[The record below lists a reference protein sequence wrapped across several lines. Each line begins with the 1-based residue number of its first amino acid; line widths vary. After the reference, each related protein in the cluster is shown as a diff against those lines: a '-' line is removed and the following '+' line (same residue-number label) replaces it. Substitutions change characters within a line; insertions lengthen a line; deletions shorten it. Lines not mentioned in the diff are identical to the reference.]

1 MPNTSII
8 NRNENI
14 AAFFVSLH
22 SMMKQ
27 ATNTDWLPISKEELE
42 KRGWDYVD
50 VIIVSGDA
58 YVDHPSFG
66 HAMIARLIEHEGFR
80 VAILPQ
86 PNWRDDLRDFKK
98 LGKPRLFF
106 GISAGCM
113 DSMVN
118 HYTAFKRLRSTDAYT
133 PNNVAGFRPD
143 YATVV
148 YSKILKQLFPDV
160 PVLIGGV
167 EASLRRFTHYDYWSD
182 TLKPSILED
191 SGADLLIYGSG
202 IVPLKALLKHLKAGG
217 TMQNAHHISQI
228 AYLTDTHPHLEKES
242 FLPLPSH
249 EECLKSKHRFAESF
263 KIIEIESNKLKSK
276 TLVQPIGQRHLV
288 VNPPYPPMSAD
299 ELNAGYDL
307 PYTRMPHPRYTKRG
321 SIAAYEMIRHSV
333 NTHVGCFGGC
343 SFCSINM
350 HQGKFVSSRSEA
362 SIQKEV
368 EAVVAMPDFKGYLS
382 DLGGPSANMYRM
394 QGTKLHLCEACAR
407 FSCIYPRKCNN
418 LNDNHKPL
426 IDLYRKM
433 SALAG
438 IKKVFIGSGL
448 RYDMFIGKKTEDDQK
463 NHYTEYFREVVRH
476 HVSGRLKVAPEHT
489 SDKVLAVMRKPSF
502 EVYKQLREQFYAI
515 SDKAGLKQQ
524 LIPYFISSHPG
535 CTIADMAD
543 CALETKKTGMQL
555 EQVQDLTPTPMT
567 LASVMYYTGI
577 DPYTQQKLFVA
588 RHIEE
593 KRHQKL
599 LFFWYMPENKQEI
612 IRILKLNKQ
621 TYFVPKLFGGK

>member
-1 MPNTSII
+1 MRS
-8 NRNENI
+8 
-14 AAFFVSLH
+14 
-22 SMMKQ
+22 
-27 ATNTDWLPISKEELE
+27 ATANDWLPISKEELD

-66 HAMIARLIEHEGFR
+66 HAMIARLIESEGYR
-80 VAILPQ
+80 VAVLPQ

-106 GISAGCM
+106 GISSGCM

-133 PNNVAGFRPD
+133 PGDKAGFRPD

-160 PVLIGGV
+160 PVVIGGV
-167 EASLRRFTHYDYWSD
+167 EPSLRRFTHYDYWSD
-182 TLKPSILED
+182 TLKPSILVD
-191 SGADLLIYGSG
+191 SGADLLVYGSG
-202 IVPLKALLKHLKAGG
+202 ILPLKALLKLIKSGG
-217 TMQNAHHISQI
+217 SINNAHSIPQT
-228 AYLTDTHPHLEKES
+228 AYLTKNGIEDIAAPKIQ
-242 FLPLPSH
+242 LPSH
-249 EECLKSKHRFAESF
+249 EDCLKNKRLFGQAF
-263 KIIEIESNKLKSK
+263 TVIETESNKLKAD
-276 TLVQPIGQRHLV
+276 TLIQAVGDKLVV
-288 VNPPYPPMSAD
+288 VNPPYAPMTSE
-299 ELNAGYDL
+299 ELNAAYEL
-307 PYTRMPHPRYTKRG
+307 PYTRMPHPRYLKRG
-321 SIAAYEMIRHSV
+321 SIPAYEMIRHSV

-343 SFCSINM
+343 SFCSISM
-350 HQGKFVSSRSEA
+350 HQGKFVSSRSEE
-362 SIQKEV
+362 SIRKEV
-368 EAVVAMPDFKGYLS
+368 EKIIAMPDFKGYLS
-382 DLGGPSANMYRM
+382 DLGGPSANMYKM
-394 QGTKLHLCEACAR
+394 QGIKLSVCEKCSR
-407 FSCIYPRKCNN
+407 FSCIYPRKCSN

-426 IDLYRKM
+426 IDLYKNI

-448 RYDMFIGKKTEDDQK
+448 RYDMFIGKKAEDEK
-463 NHYTEYFREVVRH
+463 KYHYMEYFRQVVKN

-502 EVYKQLREQFYAI
+502 GLYQQLKEQFYLI
-515 SDKAGLKQQ
+515 SEKAGLKQQ

-543 CALETKKTGMQL
+543 CALETKKTGIQL

-567 LASVMYYTGI
+567 LSSVMYYTGI
-577 DPYTQQKLFVA
+577 DPYTGKNVFVP
-588 RHIEE
+588 RNIEE
-593 KRHQKL
+593 KRQQKL
-599 LFFWYMPENKQEI
+599 LFFWYLKENKQEI

-621 TYFVPKLFGGK
+621 SYFIPKLFSGK